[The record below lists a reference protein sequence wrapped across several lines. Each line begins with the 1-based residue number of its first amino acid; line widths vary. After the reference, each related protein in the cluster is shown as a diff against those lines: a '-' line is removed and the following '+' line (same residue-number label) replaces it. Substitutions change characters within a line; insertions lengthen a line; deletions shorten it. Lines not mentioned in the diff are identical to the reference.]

1 MITFFPDDV
10 EVQPR
15 RSLNFVR
22 WETAA
27 PQDMLQINSSLEAK
41 KLHGKIIFLLLSEKC
56 NYANFME
63 TR

>member
-1 MITFFPDDV
+1 MITFFPGDV

-27 PQDMLQINSSLEAK
+27 TAGHVTN
-41 KLHGKIIFLLLSEKC
+41 
-56 NYANFME
+56 
-63 TR
+63 